1 MLVRLLYCSQAVD
14 AKRESMLDDILAQSR
29 RHNPASGV
37 TGMLC
42 VSGED
47 FIQLLEGGR
56 DEVCE
61 LYNAIVRDDRHK
73 HVRLLSFEE
82 ISERKFNA
90 WSMGQVDLAKVNPGL
105 LLKYFTR
112 AKLAPAHSPGRATLA
127 LLDELAASGA
137 IVTRTET

>member
-29 RHNPASGV
+29 RHNPSSGV

-73 HVRLLSFEE
+73 NVRLLSFEE
-82 ISERKFNA
+82 ISERKFGS
-90 WSMGQVDLAKVNPGL
+90 WSMGRVDLEKINPGL

-112 AKLAPAHSPGRATLA
+112 AKLEPAHAPARATLA
-127 LLDELAASGA
+127 LLDELAASGVIA
-137 IVTRTET
+137 ARTDA

>member
-14 AKRESMLDDILAQSR
+14 LKSEGMLDNILAQSR

-73 HVRLLSFEE
+73 NVRLLSFEE
-82 ISERKFNA
+82 IAERKFGS
-90 WSMGQVDLAKVNPGL
+90 WSMGRVDLAKINPGL
-105 LLKYFTR
+105 LLKYFTH
-112 AKLAPAHSPGRATLA
+112 AKLEPAQAPARATLA
-127 LLDELAASGA
+127 LLDELAASGVIA
-137 IVTRTET
+137 ARTDA